1 MGVVGPR
8 RSPSEGGYAR
18 GQETRL
24 RIIETAIPLFARLGF
39 ENTSTR
45 EIAAEAGVNPPAL
58 QYYFDSKEGLYQA
71 CAEHIADLVAGLLDP
86 ELERAERLLQGAAP
100 PEALIEG
107 YCDIIAVMAE
117 LLFCRPEAVNWSPML
132 AREQAGMGPGIA
144 FPLMRARFLDRLNQV
159 CARLYAAISDRP
171 AEDPETLLRMLAMNG
186 QLKACHIG
194 RRDMLACLGW
204 DEISLEQGRLIKS
217 VIVDQIRLL
226 LTAEWRSR
234 GGDEAGKG

>member
-71 CAEHIADLVAGLLDP
+71 CAEHIADFVTGMLDP
-86 ELERAERLLQGAAP
+86 ELERAELLLRDAAP
-100 PEALIEG
+100 PQALIEG
-107 YCDIIAVMAE
+107 YCGIIAVMAE
-117 LLFCRPEAVNWSPML
+117 LLFCRPEAENWSPML

-144 FPLMRARFLDRLNQV
+144 FPLMRTRFLDRLNQV
-159 CARLYAAISDRP
+159 CARLYAAISNRP

-204 DEISLEQGRLIKS
+204 EEISLERGRQIKT
-217 VIVDQIRLL
+217 VIVDQIRLQ
-226 LTAEWRSR
+226 LTAEWQSRSA
-234 GGDEAGKG
+234 D

>member
-1 MGVVGPR
+1 MGAVGPR
-8 RSPSEGGYAR
+8 RSPVEGGYAR

-58 QYYFDSKEGLYQA
+58 QYYFDSKEGLYRA
-71 CAEHIADLVAGLLDP
+71 CAEYIADLVTSMLDP
-86 ELERAERLLQGAAP
+86 ELERAERLLCDAQP

-107 YCDIIAVMAE
+107 YCSIMSVMAE
-117 LLFCRPEAVNWSPML
+117 LLFCRAEAESWTPMI
-132 AREQAGMGPGIA
+132 AREQAGPGPGIA
-144 FPLMRARFLDRLNQV
+144 FPLMRARFLDRMNQV
-159 CARLYAAISDRP
+159 CAALYADISGRP
-171 AEDPETLLRMLAMNG
+171 AEDPETLLRMMAMNG

-204 DEISLEQGRLIKS
+204 DEITLEHGRLIKA

-226 LTAEWRSR
+226 LTAEWRAR
-234 GGDEAGKG
+234 GVA

>member
-1 MGVVGPR
+1 MGAAGPR

-58 QYYFDSKEGLYQA
+58 QYYFDSKEGLYRA
-71 CAEHIADLVAGLLDP
+71 CAEHIADFVSALLDP
-86 ELERAERLLQGAAP
+86 ELDRAERLLRDQEP
-100 PEALIEG
+100 PQALIEG
-107 YCDIIAVMAE
+107 YCGVISVMAE
-117 LLFCRPEAVNWSPML
+117 LLFCRPEAESWAPMM
-132 AREQAGMGPGIA
+132 AREQAGLGPGIA
-144 FPLMRARFLDRLNQV
+144 FPIIRERFLDRLNQL
-159 CARLYAAISDRP
+159 CGRLYAAISGRP
-171 AEDPETLLRMLAMNG
+171 ADDPETLLRMMAMNG

-204 DEISLEQGRLIKS
+204 DDISPEQGRLIKA

-226 LTAEWRSR
+226 LTAEWRAR
-234 GGDEAGKG
+234 A

>member
-1 MGVVGPR
+1 MGAVGPR

-45 EIAAEAGVNPPAL
+45 EIAVAAGVNPPAL
-58 QYYFDSKEGLYQA
+58 QYYFDSKEGLYRA
-71 CAEHIADLVAGLLDP
+71 CAEHIADLVTSMLNP
-86 ELERAERLLQGAAP
+86 ELDRAERLLRDGEP
-100 PEALIEG
+100 PQALIEG
-107 YCDIIAVMAE
+107 YCGLIAVMAE
-117 LLFCRPEAVNWSPML
+117 LLFCRPEAESWSPMM

-144 FPLMRARFLDRLNQV
+144 FPLMRERFLDRLNRT
-159 CARLYAAISDRP
+159 CASLYAAISGRRAD
-171 AEDPETLLRMLAMNG
+171 DPDTLLRMMTMNG

-204 DEISLEQGRLIKS
+204 DDINPEQGRLIKA

-226 LTAEWRSR
+226 LTAEWRNRSVV
-234 GGDEAGKG
+234 

>member
-1 MGVVGPR
+1 MGAVGPR

-18 GQETRL
+18 GLETRL

-71 CAEHIADLVAGLLDP
+71 CAEHIADFVTGMLDP
-86 ELERAERLLQGAAP
+86 ELERAEQLLRDAAAP
-100 PEALIEG
+100 EAMIEG
-107 YCDIIAVMAE
+107 YCGIIAVMAE
-117 LLFCRPEAVNWSPML
+117 LLFCRPEAENWSPML

-159 CARLYAAISDRP
+159 CARLYATISRRP
-171 AEDPETLLRMLAMNG
+171 AEDPETLLRMLCMNG

-234 GGDEAGKG
+234 SRV

>member
-1 MGVVGPR
+1 MGAVGPR

-58 QYYFDSKEGLYQA
+58 QYYFDSKEGLYRA
-71 CAEHIADLVAGLLDP
+71 CAEHIADLVTELLNP
-86 ELERAERLLQGAAP
+86 ELDRAERLLRDGEP
-100 PEALIEG
+100 PQALIEG
-107 YCDIIAVMAE
+107 YCGLIAAMAE
-117 LLFCRPEAVNWSPML
+117 LLFCRAEAESWSPMM
-132 AREQAGMGPGIA
+132 AREQAGLGPGIA
-144 FPLMRARFLDRLNQV
+144 FPMMRERFLDRLNRT
-159 CARLYAAISDRP
+159 CASLYAAISGRAPD
-171 AEDPETLLRMLAMNG
+171 DPETLLRMMAMNG
-186 QLKACHIG
+186 QLKGCHIG

-204 DEISLEQGRLIKS
+204 DEITLDQGRMIKA

-226 LTAEWRSR
+226 LTAEWRGR
-234 GGDEAGKG
+234 G

>member
-1 MGVVGPR
+1 MGALGPR
-8 RSPSEGGYAR
+8 RSPVEGGYAR

-45 EIAAEAGVNPPAL
+45 EIAVAAGVNPPAL
-58 QYYFDSKEGLYQA
+58 QYYFHSKEGLYQA
-71 CAEHIADLVAGLLDP
+71 CAEHIADFVTELLDP
-86 ELERAERLLQGAAP
+86 ELDRAETLLRDDEP

-107 YCDIIAVMAE
+107 YCGLISVMAE
-117 LLFCRPEAVNWSPML
+117 LLFCRPEAENWSPMI

-144 FPLMRARFLDRLNQV
+144 FPLMRERFLDRLNQV
-159 CARLYAAISDRP
+159 CARLYAAISGRP
-171 AEDPETLLRMLAMNG
+171 ADDPETLLRMLAMNG

-204 DEISLEQGRLIKS
+204 DEITIEQGCLIKS

-226 LTAEWRSR
+226 LTAEWRNR
-234 GGDEAGKG
+234 AAA

>member
-71 CAEHIADLVAGLLDP
+71 CAEHIADFVTGMLDP
-86 ELERAERLLQGAAP
+86 ELERAERLLHDDAP

-107 YCDIIAVMAE
+107 YCGIIAVMAE
-117 LLFCRPEAVNWSPML
+117 LLFCRPEAENWSPML

-159 CARLYAAISDRP
+159 CARLYATVSHRP

-204 DEISLEQGRLIKS
+204 DEISLEQGRLIKT

-234 GGDEAGKG
+234 SAG

>member
-1 MGVVGPR
+1 MGAVGPR

-58 QYYFDSKEGLYQA
+58 QYYFDSKEGLYGA
-71 CAEHIADLVAGLLDP
+71 CAEHIADLVTDVLDP
-86 ELERAERLLQGAAP
+86 ELDRAERLLRDGEP
-100 PEALIEG
+100 PQALIEG
-107 YCDIIAVMAE
+107 YCGLISVMAE
-117 LLFCRPEAVNWSPML
+117 LLFCRPEAESWSPMM
-132 AREQAGMGPGIA
+132 AREQAGLGPGIA
-144 FPLMRARFLDRLNQV
+144 FPLMRARFLDRLNRV
-159 CARLYAAISDRP
+159 CAALYAGISGRRAD
-171 AEDPETLLRMLAMNG
+171 DPETLIRMMALNG

-194 RRDMLACLGW
+194 RRDMLACLAW
-204 DEISLEQGRLIKS
+204 DEITAEQGRLIKT

-226 LTAEWRSR
+226 LTAESR
-234 GGDEAGKG
+234 LA

>member
-1 MGVVGPR
+1 MGAVGPR

-58 QYYFDSKEGLYQA
+58 QYYFDSKEGLYRA
-71 CAEHIADLVAGLLDP
+71 CAEHIADLVTEVLNP
-86 ELERAERLLQGAAP
+86 ELDRAERLLRDGEP
-100 PEALIEG
+100 PQALIEG
-107 YCDIIAVMAE
+107 YCGLISAMAE
-117 LLFCRPEAVNWSPML
+117 LLFCRPEAESWSPMM
-132 AREQAGMGPGIA
+132 AREQAGLGPAIA
-144 FPLMRARFLDRLNQV
+144 FPLMRERFLDRLNRT
-159 CARLYAAISDRP
+159 CAGLYAAISGRAPD
-171 AEDPETLLRMLAMNG
+171 DPDTLLRMMAMNG

-204 DEISLEQGRLIKS
+204 DDITPEKGRLIKG
-217 VIVDQIRLL
+217 VIVDQIRML
-226 LTAEWRSR
+226 LTAEWRAR
-234 GGDEAGKG
+234 GPEKAS

>member
-1 MGVVGPR
+1 MGAVGPR
-8 RSPSEGGYAR
+8 RSPSDGGYAR

-71 CAEHIADLVAGLLDP
+71 CAEHIADFVTELLDP
-86 ELERAERLLQGAAP
+86 ELERAEQLLRDAEP
-100 PEALIEG
+100 PETLIEG
-107 YCDIIAVMAE
+107 YCGLISVMAE
-117 LLFCRPEAVNWSPML
+117 LLFCRPEADDWSPML

-144 FPLMRARFLDRLNQV
+144 FPLMRARFLDRLHQV
-159 CARLYAAISDRP
+159 CAGLYAAISGRP
-171 AEDPETLLRMLAMNG
+171 AEDPETLLRMLTMNG

-204 DEISLEQGRLIKS
+204 DEISLEHGRLIKT
-217 VIVDQIRLL
+217 VIVDQIRIL

-234 GGDEAGKG
+234 SRDASAA

>member
-1 MGVVGPR
+1 MGALGPR
-8 RSPSEGGYAR
+8 RSPVEGGYAR

-45 EIAAEAGVNPPAL
+45 EIAVAAGVNPPAL
-58 QYYFDSKEGLYQA
+58 QYYFDSKEGLYRA
-71 CAEHIADLVAGLLDP
+71 CAEYIADFVTEMLDP
-86 ELERAERLLQGAAP
+86 ELDRAERLLRDNEP
-100 PEALIEG
+100 PQALIEG
-107 YCDIIAVMAE
+107 YCGLIAVMAE
-117 LLFCRPEAVNWSPML
+117 LLFCRPEAENWSPMM

-144 FPLMRARFLDRLNQV
+144 FPLMRARFLDRLNGV
-159 CARLYAAISDRP
+159 CARLYAAISGRP
-171 AEDPETLLRMLAMNG
+171 AEDPETLLRMMAMNG

-204 DEISLEQGRLIKS
+204 DEITLEQGRLIKT

-226 LTAEWRSR
+226 LTAEWRAR
-234 GGDEAGKG
+234 T

>member
-1 MGVVGPR
+1 MGAIGPR

-71 CAEHIADLVAGLLDP
+71 CAEHIADFVTGLLDP
-86 ELERAERLLQGAAP
+86 ELERAERLLDDAAP
-100 PEALIEG
+100 PETLIDR
-107 YCDIIAVMAE
+107 YCGIMGVMAE
-117 LLFCRPEAVNWSPML
+117 LLFCRPEAQNWSPML

-159 CARLYAAISDRP
+159 CARLYAAISDR
-171 AEDPETLLRMLAMNG
+171 AADEPETLLRMMAMNG

-204 DEISLEQGRLIKS
+204 DEITLDQGRMIKA

-226 LTAEWRSR
+226 LTAEWRGR
-234 GGDEAGKG
+234 G

>member
-71 CAEHIADLVAGLLDP
+71 CAEHIADFVTGMLDP
-86 ELERAERLLQGAAP
+86 ELERAERLLHDAAP
-100 PEALIEG
+100 PQALIEG
-107 YCDIIAVMAE
+107 YCGIIAVMAE
-117 LLFCRPEAVNWSPML
+117 LLFCRPEAENWSPML

-159 CARLYAAISDRP
+159 CARLYATVSHRP

-204 DEISLEQGRLIKS
+204 DEISLEQGRLIKT

-234 GGDEAGKG
+234 SAG

>member
-1 MGVVGPR
+1 MGAVGPR
-8 RSPSEGGYAR
+8 RRPSEGGYAR
-18 GQETRL
+18 GLETRL

-71 CAEHIADLVAGLLDP
+71 CAEHIADFVTGLLDP
-86 ELERAERLLQGAAP
+86 ELDRAERLLGDGEP
-100 PEALIEG
+100 PQALIEG
-107 YCDIIAVMAE
+107 YCGLISVMAE
-117 LLFCRPEAVNWSPML
+117 LLFCRPEAESWSPMM
-132 AREQAGMGPGIA
+132 AREQAGMGLGIA
-144 FPLMRARFLDRLNQV
+144 FPLMRARFLDRLNRV
-159 CARLYAAISDRP
+159 CAHLYAAISGRK
-171 AEDPETLLRMLAMNG
+171 AEDPETLLRMMTMNG

-204 DEISLEQGRLIKS
+204 DEISLEQGRLIKA

-226 LTAEWRSR
+226 LTAEWRARS
-234 GGDEAGKG
+234 GEASV